1 MEIYL
6 ENLKKYYGY
15 VIAGVVI
22 IILLLTFN
30 FRITTI
36 DKTAEDKLKIKESII
51 DELKEEIATLEN
63 ETERQKMIANEW
75 YEMWQAEKFSN
86 EWLWEF
92 YYKNVCTLE
101 DEECKSGV
109 YE

>member
-1 MEIYL
+1 MEKYL
-6 ENLKKYYGY
+6 EYLKKYYGY

-36 DKTAEDKLKIKESII
+36 DKTAEDKLKIKESTI

-75 YEMWQAEKFSN
+75 YEMWLAERYSS
-86 EWLWEF
+86 EWLWDF
-92 YYKNVCTLE
+92 YYKNVCSLN
-101 DEECKSGV
+101 DEKCPSGV

>member
-1 MEIYL
+1 MEKYL
-6 ENLKKYYGY
+6 EYLKKYYGY

-36 DKTAEDKLKIKESII
+36 DKTAEDKLKIKESTI

-75 YEMWQAEKFSN
+75 YEMWLAEKSSN

-92 YYKNVCTLE
+92 YYDNVCTLE
-101 DEECKSGV
+101 DKECKSGV

>member
-1 MEIYL
+1 MGKYL
-6 ENLKKYYGY
+6 EYLKKYYGY
-15 VIAGVVI
+15 IIAGVVI

-30 FRITTI
+30 FRIKTI
-36 DKTAEDKLKIKESII
+36 DKTAEEQLKVKEATIE
-51 DELKEEIATLEN
+51 ELKEEISSLEN
-63 ETERQKMIANEW
+63 ENERQTMIATEW
-75 YEMWQAEKFSN
+75 YEMWKAEQFSN